1 MGTLFNTLWKHL
13 FKERFNL
20 LGVSFSK
27 VIQISLLGLFVHLLD
42 QIIVG
47 VEIRNFYSELFVTTV
62 MYAAVHLLAKF
73 GTYLKEQE
81 SNEKEKEPL

>member
-1 MGTLFNTLWKHL
+1 M